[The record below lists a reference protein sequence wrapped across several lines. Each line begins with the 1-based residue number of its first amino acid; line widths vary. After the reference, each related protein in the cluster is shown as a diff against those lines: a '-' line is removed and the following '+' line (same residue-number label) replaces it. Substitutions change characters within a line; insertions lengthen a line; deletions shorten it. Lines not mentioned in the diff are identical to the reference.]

1 MDCEQQRSM
10 ATRLQTEKP
19 AALDRSSLPE
29 EYTADEEK
37 IQGMLSRKHPTS
49 SEISEFLEKV
59 IRMTSLDKSFKISRY
74 GFCTM
79 CVNLLNSILPKH
91 SGDSKTQAALTYAA
105 ALLSLHGHGRGV
117 SFSVA
122 LFNMFSFWPE
132 IKFELAQIVCENL
145 TAHGRS
151 NEIECNCEMVSK
163 SVFSKISNTSKKV
176 VCDGLR
182 TRPAIAGKKP
192 CCVPPPMPQKR
203 SREEGEEEEEEE
215 PQKKQ
220 REESCSIAEE
230 TDESQ
235 QRATFGQKQP
245 RYANEIASLSQV
257 QMADSQ
263 SQTDALASIEL
274 ITASPPVLQPISV
287 LAETSFQFTR
297 DALDTLLKKQMA
309 YTYILTWLEADG
321 ITVKQNYKMELFPKD
336 PRTGQRVRGACMI
349 GLSEKCHVRL
359 PANAIPASSLSNDGV
374 FLELQ
379 PAPESSPQLCSV
391 GGVRLVVKAP
401 SASCLLPTVLGV
413 RCKVQADLLSGM
425 SFTIGSRVFLVKS
438 QLVPFSTPAQLS
450 TPVRR
455 LFRVTK
461 EGKKTRV
468 AFATRGCHVL
478 FGSNPSLCAALLND
492 TEAPDVIAEL
502 SCPEVVAEL
511 THAQDHEEN
520 VFHTFYKFDPVAKKY
535 VPSNEFITVKVGQ
548 VFCVD
553 PDHSYVVEMSNV
565 IPFKI

>member
-1 MDCEQQRSM
+1 MDCEQMRSILI
-10 ATRLQTEKP
+10 RLQTEKP

-29 EYTADEEK
+29 EYTADEEN
-37 IQGMLSRKHPTS
+37 IQGMLSQKHPTPS
-49 SEISEFLEKV
+49 KISEFLEKV
-59 IRMTSLDKSFKISRY
+59 IRMTSLDKSIRISRY

-79 CVNLLNSILPKH
+79 CVNLLDSVLPKH
-91 SGDSKTQAALTYAA
+91 SGDLKTQSALTCAA
-105 ALLSLHGHGRGV
+105 ALLSLHGHGRGI

-122 LFNMFSFWPE
+122 LFNMSLFCCE
-132 IKFELAQIVCENL
+132 LKFELAQLICENL
-145 TAHGRS
+145 TAHDRS
-151 NEIECNCEMVSK
+151 NEIKCNCEMVSK
-163 SVFSKISNTSKKV
+163 SVFGRIFNTSKKI

-203 SREEGEEEEEEE
+203 PREEDDVEE

-220 REESCSIAEE
+220 REESCSIADEA
-230 TDESQ
+230 DESQ

-245 RYANEIASLSQV
+245 RYTNETASLSQV
-257 QMADSQ
+257 QTADSQ
-263 SQTDALASIEL
+263 SQTDALASVEL
-274 ITASPPVLQPISV
+274 ITASLPVLQPISI

-321 ITVKQNYKMELFPKD
+321 ITVKQNYKMEMFPKD

-359 PANAIPASSLSNDGV
+359 PEKTIPASSLSNDGV

-401 SASCLLPTVLGV
+401 STSCLLPTVLGV
-413 RCKVQADLLSGM
+413 RCKMQADLLSGM

-438 QLVPFSTPAQLS
+438 QLTPFSNPAQLS

-468 AFATRGCHVL
+468 AFATRGCCVL

-535 VPSNEFITVKVGQ
+535 VPSNESITVKVGQ